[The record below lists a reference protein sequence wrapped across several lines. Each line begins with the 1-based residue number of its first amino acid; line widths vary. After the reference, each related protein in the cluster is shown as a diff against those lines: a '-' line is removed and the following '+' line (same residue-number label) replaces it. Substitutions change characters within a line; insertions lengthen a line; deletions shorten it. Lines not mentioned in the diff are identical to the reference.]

1 MSSETTRRIKAY
13 STDYE
18 QTNSLLAL
26 MDWYGATNLRDI
38 TEEQGREFL
47 AMLESGRIRIPR
59 EGYCI

>member
-38 TEEQGREFL
+38 TEEQGQEFL
-47 AMLESGRIRIPR
+47 AMLENGRIRIPR